1 MEAERIELDELN
13 YPETEC
19 CFCGK
24 KICCEYSCNECKL
37 KLIEESKD

>member
-1 MEAERIELDELN
+1 MYVMKQECEESF
-13 YPETEC
+13 YPETVC

-24 KICCEYSCNECKL
+24 EICCEYSCKECKL